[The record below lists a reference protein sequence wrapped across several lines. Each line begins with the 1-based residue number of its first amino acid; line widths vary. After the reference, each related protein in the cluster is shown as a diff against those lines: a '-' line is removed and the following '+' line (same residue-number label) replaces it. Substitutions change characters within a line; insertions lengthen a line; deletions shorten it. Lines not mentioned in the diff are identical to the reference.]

1 MHFFCCI
8 AQNGPQPA
16 GPPPLCRGGFPA
28 ATVAG
33 LIYTSLMDPAQR
45 RSRIVIAIFV
55 GAAIVIAIFMISGTF
70 RQLDQQRIT
79 VTSGS

>member
-1 MHFFCCI
+1 
-8 AQNGPQPA
+8 
-16 GPPPLCRGGFPA
+16 
-28 ATVAG
+28 
-33 LIYTSLMDPAQR
+33 MDPAQR

-70 RQLDQQRIT
+70 RQLDQQRVT